1 MLTALSSCNWGRF
14 YSWGFDPLAEKRE
27 IPESIGQSLRCPAC
41 RSPLLQLKDRFE
53 CRGTSCGRL
62 YPVVN
67 RIPIFINEASSVFS
81 ISDIVKQPSP
91 HSGSGATYPTSLRH
105 RGYLRAMWK
114 ACRRFFPNVGKNYR
128 AEQNYAQL
136 ASLVKGA
143 GTRPRLLIIGGAI
156 GGVGARAVLGDP
168 TIDVVE
174 TDVAVRSRT
183 MLVCDAHD
191 LPFADTCFD
200 GTIVQGV
207 LEHVVDPHRCV
218 AEIYRVLIDGGL
230 VLAETPFMQ
239 PTHLAPY
246 DFTRFTHLGHR
257 RLFRHFE
264 ELSSGPTCGPGMALA
279 LAYSGFLTSF
289 CRSRWM
295 RRIMQHFSAF
305 SAFWITYFDRYLLDK
320 PGSYDTAAGFFFL
333 GRKTVGYMLSDRE
346 LLTLY
351 KGPQSRG
358 IVHDATS

>member
-1 MLTALSSCNWGRF
+1 M
-14 YSWGFDPLAEKRE
+14 AEKRE
-27 IPESIGQSLRCPAC
+27 IPESIEQSLRCPAC
-41 RSPLLQLKDRFE
+41 RSPLLRLEDRFE
-53 CRGTSCGRL
+53 CRGIACGKR
-62 YPVVN
+62 YPLVH
-67 RIPIFINEASSVFS
+67 RIPIFINDASSVFS
-81 ISDIVKQPSP
+81 IEDTVKQSSP
-91 HSGSGATYPTSLRH
+91 HSDSGASYPMSSRH
-105 RGYLRAMWK
+105 RGYLRAMWN
-114 ACRRFFPNVGKNYR
+114 ACRRFFPNVSKNYR
-128 AEQNYAQL
+128 AHENYAQL
-136 ASLVKGA
+136 VSLLKEIGP
-143 GTRPRLLIIGGAI
+143 RPRLLIIGGAI
-156 GGVGARAVLGDP
+156 AGIGSRGVLGDP

-191 LPFADTCFD
+191 LPFADTCFE
-200 GTIVQGV
+200 GIIVQAV
-207 LEHVVDPHRCV
+207 LEHVIDPHRCV
-218 AEIYRVLIDGGL
+218 AEIYRLLIDGGL

-279 LAYSGFLTSF
+279 LAYTGFLTSF
-289 CRSRWM
+289 CRARWT
-295 RRIMQHFSAF
+295 RRIMRHFSAF
-305 SAFWITYFDRYLLDK
+305 SGFWIKYFDRYLLDK

-333 GRKTVGYMLSDRE
+333 GRKIVGYTLSDRE

-358 IVHDATS
+358 IVHDAAS

>member
-1 MLTALSSCNWGRF
+1 MITILRLGTVLSWE
-14 YSWGFDPLAEKRE
+14 FDRLAEKRE
-27 IPESIGQSLRCPAC
+27 IPESIKESLRCPAC
-41 RSPLLQLKDRFE
+41 RSPLLPLKDRFE

-67 RIPIFINEASSVFS
+67 RIPIFIDEASSVFS
-81 ISDIVKQPSP
+81 ISDIVKHPSP
-91 HSGSGATYPTSLRH
+91 HSGASYPTSLPH

-114 ACRRFFPNVGKNYR
+114 ACRRFFPHVGKNYR
-128 AEQNYAQL
+128 AHENYIQL
-136 ASLVKGA
+136 ASLLKGI
-143 GTRPRLLIIGGAI
+143 GPQPRLLIIGGAI
-156 GGVGARAVLGDP
+156 AGVGSHAVLGDP

-191 LPFADTCFD
+191 LPFVDACFE
-200 GTIVQGV
+200 GIIVQAV
-207 LEHVVDPHRCV
+207 LEHVLDPHRCV

-279 LAYSGFLTSF
+279 LAYVGFLTSF
-289 CRSRWM
+289 CRARWTW
-295 RRIMQHFSAF
+295 RIMRHFSAF

-320 PGSYDTAAGFFFL
+320 PGSYDAAAGFFFL
-333 GRKTVGYMLSDRE
+333 GRKTVGYTLSDRE

-351 KGPQSRG
+351 KGPQSQG
-358 IVHDATS
+358 NHP